1 MTRTPQSR
9 LSRRRALQAGGGLAA
24 AAIAGQRFSIMSAFA
39 QDNVEVSI
47 WGNHP
52 EWTEPMQEI
61 IDAFE
66 AAVPGVTVQL
76 TEQNGP
82 DYFTLLQTA
91 VTGGQPS
98 DIIGLGEGEIISKW
112 LPSGDPPF
120 IDLTGKV
127 DISGLTDAAR
137 SQVEVDGKVYACPL
151 AAYTVGLAI
160 NNGVMER
167 YEVSPPTTW
176 DELRAVAQKV
186 KEGGDSGLVL
196 GGKDWVHTYFMYT
209 GLVSSIIGF
218 EGVEKL
224 RTGELKLTDPE
235 PLQAAQLLV
244 ELQPYYNDGFQ
255 ATDYT
260 TSKAIFANGLGAMMV
275 AGTADFT
282 GFYEVNPEA
291 NLGFVA
297 WPGPSAGQK
306 ATTTG
311 FELLYGVSKFA
322 SPEKQDA
329 AAKFVNWLATT
340 EAQQLVSDKI
350 ALPINVNVTSST
362 DPIRQATVEAAAGG
376 DVPVW
381 YDLPEFNGIVGWMQ
395 TNFGG
400 LWAGS
405 VTAEEFAGLVQEQI
419 ITTDQLATPTA

>member
-1 MTRTPQSR
+1 
-9 LSRRRALQAGGGLAA
+9 
-24 AAIAGQRFSIMSAFA
+24 
-39 QDNVEVSI
+39 
-47 WGNHP
+47 
-52 EWTEPMQEI
+52 
-61 IDAFE
+61 
-66 AAVPGVTVQL
+66 
-76 TEQNGP
+76 
-82 DYFTLLQTA
+82 
-91 VTGGQPS
+91 
-98 DIIGLGEGEIISKW
+98 
-112 LPSGDPPF
+112 
-120 IDLTGKV
+120 
-127 DISGLTDAAR
+127 
-137 SQVEVDGKVYACPL
+137 
-151 AAYTVGLAI
+151 
-160 NNGVMER
+160 
-167 YEVSPPTTW
+167 
-176 DELRAVAQKV
+176 
-186 KEGGDSGLVL
+186 
-196 GGKDWVHTYFMYT
+196 MYT

-224 RTGELKLTDPE
+224 RSGELKLTDPE

-244 ELQPYYNDGFQ
+244 ELQPFYNDGFQ

-297 WPGPSAGQK
+297 WPGPTADKK

-322 SPEKQDA
+322 SPEKQEA

-419 ITTDQLATPTA
+419 ITTEQLATPTA